1 MRNLIAAL
9 IASAVTAVTP
19 VPLEAQQKPAKPSAK
34 EPSPLARADSIMLAK
49 VEFSDLKLD
58 DVARRLTELS
68 AKADPSGKG
77 VTVVYAG
84 PKDDVP
90 AFSTDMTNV
99 SLSHFLRILTQSV
112 GYRTSVKD
120 GTVLLE
126 PR

>member
-1 MRNLIAAL
+1 MRILLTAAL
-9 IASAVTAVTP
+9 AAALAVITPAS
-19 VPLEAQQKPAKPSAK
+19 LEAQKKPTK
-34 EPSPLARADSIMLAK
+34 EPSPLARSEAIMLPK
-49 VEFSDLKLD
+49 VTFIELRLD
-58 DVARRLTELS
+58 DVARQLTELS

>member
-1 MRNLIAAL
+1 MQNLTAAL
-9 IASAVTAVTP
+9 LAASLAAITP
-19 VPLEAQQKPAKPSAK
+19 VVPEAQQKPVKPSAK
-34 EPSPLARADSIMLAK
+34 ELSPLTRADSIVLPK

-58 DVARRLTELS
+58 AVARRLTELS

-77 VTVVYAG
+77 VRVVYAG
-84 PKDDVP
+84 PKDDIP

-120 GTVLLE
+120 GAVLLE